1 MKIINPLNRI
11 PETEE
16 TMVMACR
23 CVCHTGSAS
32 TKSGGASYY
41 TGCGCN
47 CISGN
52 TANNSANGNTAVQH

>member
-23 CVCHTGSAS
+23 CVCHSGSAANK
-32 TKSGGASYY
+32 TGGTNYP

-47 CISGN
+47 CEPGN
-52 TANNSANGNTAVQH
+52 NANRSANGTLAVQH

>member
-23 CVCHTGSAS
+23 CVCHSGSAVNN
-32 TKSGGASYY
+32 TGGANYP

-47 CISGN
+47 CESGN
-52 TANNSANGNTAVQH
+52 NANRSANGTLAVQH